1 MKKKKVFIL
10 FASPNKD
17 GNTAILLRHFLK
29 DYSEH
34 DIIIFN
40 VYDKKVRPCIDCGY
54 CKVNDC
60 CRYNDFDEINKYLN
74 IADILVVATPAY
86 NLSFPAPLKA
96 VFDRTQI
103 YFVRRFFKGI
113 YPPIKKEK
121 EAILLLT
128 TGSNSKLS
136 RDIITEQLNM
146 IFCKTIEKMSVFF
159 VDNNSLKENILLE
172 IMKNSDVFENVKINI
187 YPNNGYIDLN
197 IDIIKFPNSK
207 KITFYISKDNLKFYA
222 EDQTSK
228 EEFLKEFGLIEI

>member
-1 MKKKKVFIL
+1 MADYDCEYCGKSINNGGKCARFEYNCPFSMVSNYDEKTIHQFQSSFNTIL
-10 FASPNKD
+10 NEIEKME
-17 GNTAILLRHFLK
+17 NL
-29 DYSEH
+29 
-34 DIIIFN
+34 DI
-40 VYDKKVRPCIDCGY
+40 KGY
-54 CKVNDC
+54 
-60 CRYNDFDEINKYLN
+60 FDELDYLKST
-74 IADILVVATPAY
+74 I
-86 NLSFPAPLKA
+86 
-96 VFDRTQI
+96 
-103 YFVRRFFKGI
+103 
-113 YPPIKKEK
+113 KEK
-121 EAILLLT
+121 QTFISEEILEEWKEMNDDNKKY
-128 TGSNSKLS
+128 GMMIVEDENQ
-136 RDIITEQLNM
+136 EQLNM

>member
-10 FASPNKD
+10 FASPNKG
-17 GNTAILLRHFLK
+17 GNTAILLRHFLR

-34 DIIIFN
+34 EIIVFDI
-40 VYDKKVRPCIDCGY
+40 YDRKIKPCIDCGY

-113 YPPIKKEK
+113 SPPIKKEK
-121 EAILLLT
+121 EAVLLLT

-136 RDIITEQLNM
+136 RYIITEQLNM
-146 IFCKTIEKMSVFF
+146 IFTIINAKLSKVLVVENTDNINVSSDKIGDYIKMF
-159 VDNNSLKENILLE
+159 
-172 IMKNSDVFENVKINI
+172 
-187 YPNNGYIDLN
+187 
-197 IDIIKFPNSK
+197 
-207 KITFYISKDNLKFYA
+207 
-222 EDQTSK
+222 
-228 EEFLKEFGLIEI
+228 